1 MDSIWTQGPGRLGML
16 QPLLGRWK
24 AAAGSD
30 MGPVR
35 CSRNF
40 EAILGGAYVRL
51 EARWEFGGSAQVY
64 EEEALIGTG
73 DDGKVG
79 FWSFTSDGKRSQGT
93 EADVTDLHPQ
103 AVGFEA
109 RMPAGLARM
118 AYWPDEEGGFVFAV
132 ESREPT
138 GWNRFVEHHYRRA

>member
-1 MDSIWTQGPGRLGML
+1 MDSWTQGPGRLGFL
-16 QPLLGRWK
+16 HPLLGNWK
-24 AAAGSD
+24 ASAGSD

-35 CSRNF
+35 CSRHF
-40 EAILGGAYVRL
+40 AAVLGGAYIRL
-51 EARWEFGGSAQVY
+51 EARWEFGGAAQVY

-73 DDGKVG
+73 DDGKVC

-93 EADVTDLHPQ
+93 EADVTDLHPR

-109 RMPAGLARM
+109 QMPAGLARM
-118 AYWPDEEGGFVFAV
+118 AYWPDEDSGFVFVV

-138 GWNRFVEHHYRRA
+138 GWNRFVEHRYHPA